1 MTEQQARPTVP
12 VCDFCEAPNALF
24 AYPVAAITVGGDV
37 MVAGEEMVSDE
48 ETIPAAFWTTCTDCH
63 RLIEAQDWDALTIHA
78 GYPPGFAPTPVTAF
92 RDHQRG
98 GATLLKAE

>member
-1 MTEQQARPTVP
+1 VQTTPDVQKSEQIVPALP
-12 VCDFCEAPNALF
+12 VCDFCEAPNAVF
-24 AYPVAAITVGGDV
+24 AYPVAAITVGG
-37 MVAGEEMVSDE
+37 DE

-63 RLIEAQDWDALTIHA
+63 RLIEARDWDALTIHA

-98 GATLLKAE
+98 GATRLVAGPE